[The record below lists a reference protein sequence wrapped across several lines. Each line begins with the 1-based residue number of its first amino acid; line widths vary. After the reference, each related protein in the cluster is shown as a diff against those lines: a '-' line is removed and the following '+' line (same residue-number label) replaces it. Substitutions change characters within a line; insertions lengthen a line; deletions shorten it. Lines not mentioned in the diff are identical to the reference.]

1 MLVLGISFFELR
13 KQSKTLYVQEMECQ
27 WDMYPRQD
35 HEVCLSPEFTHPT
48 KHKSLMNL
56 EWLKPSPSS
65 PICWLGTHLSVSPDV
80 EN

>member
-56 EWLKPSPSS
+56 E
-65 PICWLGTHLSVSPDV
+65 
-80 EN
+80 